1 MSVPWADGWGPG
13 MTPFRL
19 LLVEDSVNDAAL
31 VTAELEQAGYL
42 PMARR
47 VETLEA
53 LREALAAGPWD
64 LVLCD
69 YRLPRFSALDVL
81 ALLHS
86 QGRDVPLIVL
96 SSQLS
101 EDQAVTL
108 MKAGAR
114 DCFSKDRMA
123 RLGPAVARELE
134 ETRVRRERTRAEVDR
149 DILAK
154 ASELL
159 TGPLEQA
166 ARLDQLVQLMVPR
179 VVDWCAFFLQDPD
192 QGGLRLVA
200 LAHPDAERRAHA
212 WKLDQRFPLDP
223 QAAAGPAYVL
233 RTGQPEFMPDVRKRP
248 EPITRDVAHQRAIEG
263 LGLRSVVNVALPG
276 NDGRLG
282 VLSMGTLGERTLAP
296 VDLSLAQELARRT
309 GLVLEN
315 ARLFQEARE
324 AVRLRDEFLTVAAH
338 ELRTPLT
345 TLRLQLGTLLQRT
358 EAHKLEPDV
367 VTRLERSVRQV
378 RRLGTLVEGLLDVSQ
393 LSSGE
398 LSLMPER
405 FDLEELVSEVLDR
418 YQAEARAAGC
428 ELRQSPRRGLW
439 GTWDR
444 LRVDQAVAAL
454 ISNAL
459 KFGPGRPVEVDVGR
473 EGSFARIQVRDRGI
487 GVPVDQVERIFE
499 RFGRAVSSHS
509 YGGLGLGL
517 YLARRAAEAHG
528 GRAWAEPAAG
538 EGARF
543 TLELPLEKETRE

>member
-1 MSVPWADGWGPG
+1 
-13 MTPFRL
+13 MTPIRL
-19 LLVEDSVNDAAL
+19 LLVEDSANDAAL
-31 VTAELEQAGYL
+31 VTAELELAGYL
-42 PMARR
+42 PTARR
-47 VETLEA
+47 VETLDG
-53 LREALAAGPWD
+53 LRAALATEPWD

-69 YRLPRFSALDVL
+69 YRLPRFTALE
-81 ALLHS
+81 ALGELRARE
-86 QGRDVPLIVL
+86 RDVPLIVL

-101 EDQAVTL
+101 EEQAVTL

-114 DCFSKDRMA
+114 DCFSKDRLA

-134 ETRVRRERTRAEVDR
+134 ETRVRRERARAEEDR

-159 TGPLEQA
+159 TASLEQE
-166 ARLDQLVQLMVPR
+166 ARLDQLVQLVVPR
-179 VVDWCAFFLQDPD
+179 VADWSAFFLQDA
-192 QGGLRLVA
+192 GRGALRLVA
-200 LAHPDAERRAHA
+200 LAHPDLERRAQA
-212 WKLDQRFPLDP
+212 WRLDQRFPLDP
-223 QAAAGPAYVL
+223 RAAAGPSWVV
-233 RTGQPEFMPDVRKRP
+233 RTGQPEFVPDVRERP
-248 EPITRDVAHQRAIEG
+248 EPITQDPAHQRAIDG
-263 LGLRSVVNVALPG
+263 FGLRSVVNVPLPG
-276 NDGRLG
+276 REGVLG
-282 VLSMGTLGERTLAP
+282 VLSVGTLGERTLGP
-296 VDLSLAQELARRT
+296 VDLALAQELARRT

-345 TLRLQLGTLLQRT
+345 TLRLQLGTLLQRSD
-358 EAHKLEPDV
+358 AHHLEPDV

-405 FDLEELVSEVLDR
+405 FDLEELVAEVLER
-418 YQAEARAAGC
+418 HQAEARAAGC
-428 ELRQSPRRGLW
+428 ELRQSARRGLW

-444 LRVDQAVAAL
+444 LRVDQAVGAL

-473 EGSFARIQVRDRGI
+473 EGGFARIQVRDRGI

-528 GRAWAEPAAG
+528 GRAWAEPGTA

>member
-1 MSVPWADGWGPG
+1 

-19 LLVEDSVNDAAL
+19 LLVEDSANDAAL
-31 VTAELEQAGYL
+31 VTEALALADYR
-42 PMARR
+42 PTTRR
-47 VETLEA
+47 VQTLEA
-53 LREALAAGPWD
+53 LREALTTDAWD

-69 YRLPRFSALDVL
+69 YRLPRFTALDVL
-81 ALLHS
+81 ATLQEL
-86 QGRDVPLIVL
+86 GRDVPLIVL
-96 SSQLS
+96 SSLIS
-101 EDQAVTL
+101 EEQAITL

-114 DCFSKDRMA
+114 DCFSKDRLA

-134 ETRVRRERTRAEVDR
+134 ETRVRRERARAEVDR
-149 DILAK
+149 EILAR

-159 TGPLEQA
+159 TASLEQE
-166 ARLDQLVQLMVPR
+166 ARLDQLVQLLVPK
-179 VVDWCAFFLQDPD
+179 VADWSAFFLQDPD
-192 QGGLRLVA
+192 RAGLRLVA
-200 LAHPDAERRAHA
+200 LAHPDAARRSLAMR
-212 WKLDQRFPLDP
+212 LNDRFPLDP
-223 QAAAGPAYVL
+223 QASGGPTHVL
-233 RTGQPEFMPDVRKRP
+233 RTGTPELVPDVRLRP
-248 EPITRDVAHQRAIEG
+248 EPLHRDATPRRAVAE
-263 LGLRSVVNVALPG
+263 LGLRSVVNVPLPG
-276 NDGRLG
+276 REGPLG
-282 VLSMGTLGERTLAP
+282 VLSLGTLGERTLGP
-296 VDLSLAQELARRT
+296 VDLALGQELARRA
-309 GLVLEN
+309 GLALEN

-345 TLRLQLGTLLQRT
+345 TLRLQLGSLLQRT
-358 EAHKLEPDV
+358 EVHHLEPEV

-405 FDLEELVSEVLDR
+405 FDLEELVAEVLER
-418 YQAEARAAGC
+418 HQAEARAAGC
-428 ELRQSPRRGLW
+428 ELRQSPRQGLW

-444 LRVDQAVAAL
+444 LRVDQAVGAL

-473 EGSFARIQVRDRGI
+473 SGAFARIQVRDRGI
-487 GVPVDQVERIFE
+487 GVPGDQVERIFE

-517 YLARRAAEAHG
+517 YLTRRAAEAHG
-528 GRAWAEPAAG
+528 GRAWAEPGLG

>member
-1 MSVPWADGWGPG
+1 

-19 LLVEDSVNDAAL
+19 LLVEDSANDAAL
-31 VTAELEQAGYL
+31 VTEALAQADYR
-42 PMARR
+42 PTTRR
-47 VETLEA
+47 VQTLEA
-53 LREALAAGPWD
+53 LREALTTDAWD

-69 YRLPRFSALDVL
+69 YRLPRFTALDVL
-81 ALLHS
+81 ATLQEL
-86 QGRDVPLIVL
+86 GRDVPLIVL
-96 SSQLS
+96 SSLIS
-101 EDQAVTL
+101 EEQAITL

-114 DCFSKDRMA
+114 DCFSKDRLA

-134 ETRVRRERTRAEVDR
+134 ETRVRRERARAEVDR
-149 DILAK
+149 EILAR

-159 TGPLEQA
+159 TASLEQE
-166 ARLDQLVQLMVPR
+166 ARLDQLVQLLVPK
-179 VVDWCAFFLQDPD
+179 VADWSAFFLQDPD
-192 QGGLRLVA
+192 RAGLRLVA
-200 LAHPDAERRAHA
+200 LAHPDAARRSLAMR
-212 WKLDQRFPLDP
+212 LNDRFPLDP
-223 QAAAGPAYVL
+223 QASGGPTHVL
-233 RTGQPEFMPDVRKRP
+233 RTGTPELVPDVRLRP
-248 EPITRDVAHQRAIEG
+248 EPLHRDATPRRAVAE
-263 LGLRSVVNVALPG
+263 LGLRSVVNVPLPG
-276 NDGRLG
+276 REGPLG
-282 VLSMGTLGERTLAP
+282 VLSLGTLGERTLGP
-296 VDLSLAQELARRT
+296 VDLALGQELARRV
-309 GLVLEN
+309 GLALEN

-345 TLRLQLGTLLQRT
+345 TLRLQLGSLLQRT
-358 EAHKLEPDV
+358 EVHHLEPEV

-405 FDLEELVSEVLDR
+405 FDLEELVAEVLER
-418 YQAEARAAGC
+418 HQAEARAAGC
-428 ELRQSPRRGLW
+428 ELRQSPRQGLW

-444 LRVDQAVAAL
+444 LRVDQAVGAL

-473 EGSFARIQVRDRGI
+473 SGAFARIQVRDRGI
-487 GVPVDQVERIFE
+487 GVPGDQVERIFE

-517 YLARRAAEAHG
+517 YLTRRAAEAHG
-528 GRAWAEPAAG
+528 GRAWAEPGLG

>member
-1 MSVPWADGWGPG
+1 
-13 MTPFRL
+13 MTSFRL
-19 LLVEDSVNDAAL
+19 LLVEDSANDAAL
-31 VTAELEQAGYL
+31 VTEALTQAGYR
-42 PMARR
+42 PTTHR
-47 VETLEA
+47 VETLDA
-53 LREALAAGPWD
+53 LREALSTDAWD

-81 ALLHS
+81 GVLQAL
-86 QGRDVPLIVL
+86 GRDVPLIVL
-96 SSQLS
+96 SSLLS
-101 EDQAVTL
+101 EEQAVTL

-134 ETRVRRERTRAEVDR
+134 ETRVRRERARAEVDR
-149 DILAK
+149 EILAR

-159 TGPLEQA
+159 ITASLEQE
-166 ARLDQLVQLMVPR
+166 ARLDQLVQLLVPK
-179 VVDWCAFFLQDPD
+179 VADWSAFFVSDPD
-192 QGGLRLVA
+192 RGGLRLVA
-200 LAHPDAERRAHA
+200 LAHPDTARRSLAMR
-212 WKLDQRFPLDP
+212 LNDRFPLDP
-223 QAAAGPAYVL
+223 QASAGPTHVL
-233 RTGQPEFMPDVRKRP
+233 RTGVPELVPDVRLRP
-248 EPITRDVAHQRAIEG
+248 EPLHRDAVSQRAVAE
-263 LGLRSVVNVALPG
+263 LGVRSVVNVPLPG
-276 NDGRLG
+276 REGPLG
-282 VLSMGTLGERTLAP
+282 VLSLGTLGERTLGP
-296 VDLSLAQELARRT
+296 VDLALGQELARRA
-309 GLVLEN
+309 GLALEN

-358 EAHKLEPDV
+358 EVHHLEPEV

-405 FDLEELVSEVLDR
+405 FDLEELVAEVLER

-428 ELRQSPRRGLW
+428 ELRQSPRLGLW

-444 LRVDQAVAAL
+444 LRVDQAVGAL

-473 EGSFARIQVRDRGI
+473 AGAFARIQVRDRGI
-487 GVPVDQVERIFE
+487 GVPLDQVERIFE

-517 YLARRAAEAHG
+517 YLTRRAAEAHG
-528 GRAWAEPAAG
+528 GRAWAEPGPG

-543 TLELPLEKETRE
+543 TLELPLEKESRE

>member
-1 MSVPWADGWGPG
+1 

-19 LLVEDSVNDAAL
+19 LLVEDSANDAAL
-31 VTAELEQAGYL
+31 VTAELVQAGYQ
-42 PMARR
+42 PTTRR
-47 VETLEA
+47 VESLES
-53 LREALAAGPWD
+53 LRGALASDAWD

-81 ALLHS
+81 AVL
-86 QGRDVPLIVL
+86 QEVGRDVPLIVL
-96 SSQLS
+96 SSLLS
-101 EDQAVTL
+101 EEQAVTL

-114 DCFSKDRMA
+114 DCFSKDRLA

-134 ETRVRRERTRAEVDR
+134 ETRVRRERARAEVDR
-149 DILAK
+149 EILAR
-154 ASELL
+154 ASEML
-159 TGPLEQA
+159 TASLEQE
-166 ARLDQLVQLMVPR
+166 ARLDQLVQLLVPK
-179 VVDWCAFFLQDPD
+179 VADWSAFFVQDLER
-192 QGGLRLVA
+192 GGLRMVA
-200 LAHPDAERRAHA
+200 LAHPDPARRTLAMQ
-212 WKLDQRFPLDP
+212 LNQRYPLDP
-223 QAAAGPAYVL
+223 QAAGGPVNVL
-233 RTGQPEFMPDVRKRP
+233 RTGLPELVPDVRQRP
-248 EPITRDVAHQRAIEG
+248 HAPVADAAAYLRGVEA
-263 LGLRSVVNVALPG
+263 LGLRSVVNAPLPG
-276 NDGRLG
+276 REGALG
-282 VLSMGTLGERTLAP
+282 VLSLGTLGERTLGP
-296 VDLSLAQELARRT
+296 VDLALAQELARRA
-309 GLVLEN
+309 GLAMEN

-345 TLRLQLGTLLQRT
+345 TLRLQLGTLLQRS
-358 EAHKLEPDV
+358 ESHHLEPEV

-405 FDLEELVSEVLDR
+405 FDLEELVAEVLER

-428 ELRQSPRRGLW
+428 ELRQSARQGLW

-459 KFGPGRPVEVDVGR
+459 KFSPGRPVEVDVGR
-473 EGSFARIQVRDRGI
+473 AGGFARIQVRDRGI

-517 YLARRAAEAHG
+517 YLTRRAAEAHG
-528 GRAWAEPAAG
+528 GRAWAEPGQA

-543 TLELPLEKETRE
+543 TLELPLEKETRD